1 MDKKTKV
8 FFWVLAIATLV
19 SITLI
24 FNRAFVTKDYE
35 VVEDVPVLGE
45 F

>member
-1 MDKKTKV
+1 MDRKTKV

-19 SITLI
+19 SIILI
-24 FNRAFVTKDYE
+24 FNRAFITKDYE
-35 VVEDVPVLGE
+35 IIEDVPEVSQ

>member
-1 MDKKTKV
+1 MDRKTKV
-8 FFWVLAIATLV
+8 FFWILAIATV
-19 SITLI
+19 ISVALI

-35 VVEDVPVLGE
+35 IIEDIPEIGE